1 MKDTKDYNHSI
12 KNKKDQNEMIR
23 MYEDDMTK
31 PMIWHVNLKNNK
43 MKNSQKKQKQETQ
56 RDLSSKEAN

>member
-43 MKNSQKKQKQETQ
+43 MKNSQKKQK
-56 RDLSSKEAN
+56 